1 MLSKNFSD
9 IFFRI
14 SWAWLL
20 LGAYYLCWVTFT
32 LYVVGYTEKEGFV
45 FFRTHVGFLLE
56 KPDGVASPI
65 WMTVFYFHVTSC
77 IICLILGPF
86 QFIAYLR
93 KTYPKWH
100 RWAGKAY
107 IGSILLAGAPSG
119 FYMAIFANGGL
130 PTQLGFIVLSFLWT
144 LSTYLAYQAVRERDF
159 KAHMAWTARSYA
171 LTFSAVTLR
180 VWIPIL
186 SHFMLIDPYVV
197 TATAA
202 WLNWIP
208 NLLLTEFLIRYLPK
222 KL

>member
-1 MLSKNFSD
+1 MLSTISYS
-9 IFFRI
+9 FFRV
-14 SWAWLL
+14 SWALLL

-32 LYVVGYTEKEGFV
+32 LYVVGYTEKDGFV
-45 FFRTHVGFLLE
+45 FFRTNVGFLLA
-56 KPDGVASPI
+56 KPDGVASTI

-86 QFIAYLR
+86 QFIAYFR
-93 KTYPKWH
+93 KKYSETH
-100 RWAGKAY
+100 RLAGKLY

-119 FYMAIFANGGL
+119 FYMSIFANGGL

-144 LSTYLAYQAVRERDF
+144 ISTYLAYQAIRERNF

-180 VWIPIL
+180 VWTPIL
-186 SHFMLIDPYVV
+186 SHFFFIDHDTV

-208 NLLLTEFLIRYLPK
+208 NLIITELIIRYAAK